1 MGPLASVAEYALQ
14 IIKKL
19 QNENLRSL
27 VPRQDATDRFNE
39 HAQEW

>member
-1 MGPLASVAEYALQ
+1 MGPLGSVAEYALQ
-14 IIKKL
+14 VIKKM

-27 VPRQDATDRFNE
+27 VPRQDATDHFNE